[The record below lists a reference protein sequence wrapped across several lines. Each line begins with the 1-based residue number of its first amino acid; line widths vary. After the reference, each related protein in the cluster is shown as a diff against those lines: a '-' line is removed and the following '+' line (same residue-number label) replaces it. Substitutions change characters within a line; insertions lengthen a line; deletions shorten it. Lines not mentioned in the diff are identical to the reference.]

1 LFTFLLG
8 RAVTITSDLQQRIS
22 NQDNCYDTVIIMT
35 DNVRLPKDQSV
46 TVETYGEDS
55 RKNALDST
63 AAVLGDGGRPA
74 RVLTGTPPLRNES
87 VSPSMDGNH
96 GMVDGDT
103 DKRQA
108 RRSKQER
115 KLNDKLP
122 KWLSSSWVDKRKWKT
137 FIRVRNRPLWF
148 TVLQGLT
155 DEGLNR

>member
-1 LFTFLLG
+1 MT
-8 RAVTITSDLQQRIS
+8 DQQR
-22 NQDNCYDTVIIMT
+22 NA
-35 DNVRLPKDQSV
+35 RLPKEPSV
-46 TVETYGEDS
+46 AVETYGEDS

-87 VSPSMDGNH
+87 VTASIDGND
-96 GMVDGDT
+96 GMVDGDM

-148 TVLQGLT
+148 RVLRVLPT